1 MTLAASGG
9 EGPNGDCDVTVTG
22 IGLYR
27 GAIYARMTASRGVRR
42 EAVLDL
48 AVIILGLACGVALL
62 QGIIGGE
69 A

>member
-1 MTLAASGG
+1 
-9 EGPNGDCDVTVTG
+9 
-22 IGLYR
+22 LYR
-27 GAIYARMTASRGVRR
+27 RAIYARMRASRGLRR
-42 EAVLDL
+42 KAVLDL